1 MIDSAVVL
9 WPEKAGVAV
18 ALISFS
24 LMTFERDFSRY
35 EFDRFTHMSFED
47 FTVAA
52 ERSGI
57 HSIQYGDGN
66 LDLYIE
72 HRSAKTTLVV
82 FHAAI
87 PPRVNTYPV
96 FQGLSITRNLDCN
109 LIFVSDPVLEL
120 STNLGW
126 YGGDDQRRLQEDLPQ
141 VLNTIIQT
149 FESHQQLVFF
159 GPSGGGFASLYY
171 SLQFPGSWAIPM
183 NPQTD
188 ISKYSETA
196 VKAYL
201 EAAWNGVPIDSAAF
215 EHQVIDLYRE
225 KFPNHILY
233 IQNLGDRTHVPKYL
247 LPFLK
252 ATRKNRSRT
261 AVFAGEWGLGHKPA
275 PGRVLTRIFR
285 EVISSDGDWSSILK
299 MRDADSTSTP
309 EEISARSIEYIK
321 SFQ

>member
-1 MIDSAVVL
+1 
-9 WPEKAGVAV
+9 
-18 ALISFS
+18 
-24 LMTFERDFSRY
+24 MTFERDFSRY
-35 EFDRFTHMSFED
+35 QFDRFAHPSIDD
-47 FTVAA
+47 FTVATKQ
-52 ERSGI
+52 SGI
-57 HSIQYGDGN
+57 HSIGYGDGN

-72 HRSAKTTLVV
+72 QRAAKTTIVV
-82 FHAAI
+82 FHAAV

-120 STNLGW
+120 NTNLGW
-126 YGGDDQRRLQEDLPQ
+126 YGGDRQRRLQEDLPQ
-141 VLNTIIQT
+141 VLNAVLQS

-188 ISKYSETA
+188 ISKYSEKA
-196 VKAYL
+196 VHAYL
-201 EAAWNGVPIDSAAF
+201 DAAWDGATLESATF
-215 EHQVIDLYRE
+215 EHQVIDLYQE
-225 KFPNHILY
+225 TFPNNILY

-247 LPFLK
+247 VPFLE
-252 ATRKNRSRT
+252 ATNENRSRT
-261 AVFAGEWGLGHKPA
+261 AVFTGEWGLGHKPA
-275 PGRVLTRIFR
+275 PGKVLTSIFR
-285 EVISSDGDWSSILK
+285 DVISSGGDWDSILK
-299 MRDADSTSTP
+299 LRDADSTSTP